1 MGRGFSSP
9 KRDNGAERELGM
21 LDTEYII
28 AIKWITLVRLA
39 RLIIDLA
46 SNAKALAGRA
56 RPSKRPLSP
65 TGVEAD
71 G

>member
-1 MGRGFSSP
+1 
-9 KRDNGAERELGM
+9 
-21 LDTEYII
+21 
-28 AIKWITLVRLA
+28 LA